1 VPPRKTAARAARALP
16 TAQSATN
23 YRPRGVAYG
32 AALALI
38 IAFTYVNSLSG
49 AFVLD
54 DQAAIV
60 QNPQIRDL
68 SRLDDILAPVPDSP
82 VAGRPLANLSFA
94 LNYAVG
100 GFDVRGYHIVNIALH
115 ILCALLVLAVV
126 WRTVARWNTAH
137 DGGLDATGVAVGAAL
152 LWGVHPL
159 NSEVVNYLSQRT
171 ESLMAVCY
179 LATLYA
185 AIRAA
190 GEPRAVGRT
199 RWEALA
205 VLGGLAGAL
214 CKESIATAPLVVA
227 VYDRVFVFDSWRAQW
242 TGRRRLYAGL
252 ACTWIV
258 VGLLVADGPR
268 AAVVGFSTGV
278 SPWVYLL
285 NQAQVITQYL
295 QLALWPDALVA
306 FYGWPQ
312 PVSLAD
318 VAPHVAVVGS
328 LFVLTGIAL
337 WKRPAVGFL
346 GVWFFVTLA
355 PASSIV
361 PVSTEVGAERR
372 MYLPLIALAVLAA
385 VAVEAAMTRVLRG
398 QPFSP
403 AAVRVLRLRPA
414 VAVLVAAA
422 LLSTLTIARNR
433 EYGSPLTL
441 AETIVARR
449 PTAVAHHMLGEELV
463 RAGRHDQAVPH
474 LRAAVEQGNS
484 RARYLLGQV
493 FASRD
498 RHNEAIEQLEAFV
511 RTHRP
516 PKPLVPQWLEPPL
529 AEVVPAR
536 FLLGRA
542 YGLRGDWARAAE
554 QGQLILDLVPS
565 HIGARGLLG
574 DAMFARQQWAAAA
587 EHYRAYLQ
595 RQPNDTGAL
604 MNYGVAQV
612 GLERLDAAVA
622 AFARA
627 SEVDPTNARAKEL
640 LAMAERDR
648 ANLAAAR

>member
-1 VPPRKTAARAARALP
+1 MPPRKPAARAGRAVP
-16 TAQSATN
+16 TTRSATN
-23 YRPRGVAYG
+23 SRTRGVAYG
-32 AALALI
+32 AVLALV
-38 IAFTYVNSLSG
+38 IAVTYVNSLSG

-68 SRLDDILAPVPDSP
+68 SRLDEILAPVPDSP
-82 VAGRPLANLSFA
+82 VAGRPLASLSFA
-94 LNYAVG
+94 LNYAIG
-100 GFDVRGYHIVNIALH
+100 GLDVRGYHVVNIVVH

-126 WRTVARWNTAH
+126 RRTFARWNATH
-137 DGGLDATGVAVGAAL
+137 GGGLDATSVAVGAAL

-159 NSEVVNYLSQRT
+159 NSEVVDYLSQRT

-179 LATLYA
+179 LALVYA
-185 AIRAA
+185 SIRAA
-190 GEPRAVGRT
+190 EPRAGRRT

-205 VLGGLAGAL
+205 VIAGLAGAL
-214 CKESIATAPLVVA
+214 CKESIATAPLMVV
-227 VYDRVFVFDSWRAQW
+227 VYDRVFLFDSWRAQW

-252 ACTWIV
+252 AGTWIV
-258 VGLLVADGPR
+258 VGLFLADGPR
-268 AAVVGFSTGV
+268 AAVVGFSAGV

-285 NQAQVITQYL
+285 NQAQVITHYL

-318 VAPHVAVVGS
+318 VAPHLAVVGS
-328 LFVLTGIAL
+328 LLVLTGIAL

-385 VAVEAAMTRVLRG
+385 MAAEAVMMRVVRR
-398 QPFSP
+398 QPFFS
-403 AAVRVLRLRPA
+403 AAGRILRLRPP
-414 VAVLVAAA
+414 VVVLVAAA

-433 EYGSPLTL
+433 EYESPLTL
-441 AETIVARR
+441 AQTIVARR
-449 PTAVAHHMLGEELV
+449 PTAVAQHMLGEELV
-463 RAGRHDQAVPH
+463 RAGRHDEALPH

-493 FASRD
+493 FASRN
-498 RHNEAIEQLEAFV
+498 RHDEAIEQLEAFV
-511 RTHRP
+511 RTYRP
-516 PKPLVPQWLEPPL
+516 PQPLVPQWLEPPL
-529 AEVVPAR
+529 VEVVPAR

-542 YGLRGDWARAAE
+542 YGLRGDWDRAAE

-587 EHYRAYLQ
+587 EHYQAYLQ
-595 RQPNDTGAL
+595 RQPNDTRAL

-627 SEVDPTNARAKEL
+627 SELDPANGRAKEL

-648 ANLAAAR
+648 ASLAVGR